1 VVTVE
6 TEIAR
11 LDELTEGVGCLKRAG
26 RKPVVLFKVNGEVY
40 ATDPNCPHW
49 GGPIAEGKVS
59 VKRLE
64 VECPWHRFR
73 FDLKTGACVAANL
86 RPAIAVY
93 PVRVEAD
100 RIYVTVQD

>member
-1 VVTVE
+1 MTVE
-6 TEIAR
+6 AEVAR
-11 LDELTEGVGCLKRAG
+11 LGELPEGVGCLKRAG
-26 RKPVVLFKVNGEVY
+26 RKPVVLFKVGGEVY
-40 ATDPNCPHW
+40 AVDPNCPHW

-59 VKRLE
+59 AKRLE

-86 RPAIAVY
+86 RPAIPVY
-93 PVRVEAD
+93 PVRIEAD